1 MLAWI
6 MSRLTAQIALPI
18 MAVMLV
24 ANIGT
29 GIALEITRITLQH
42 RTEDLAAEKKAHD
55 ADIATYKAATATA
68 QALDQQHALT
78 VKEGQDQVTSEK
90 QHDLEN
96 QLVSARAN
104 AANFVRQH
112 PAPAIVSSRGN
123 NSPVPAASDAS
134 GSVDGAPGST
144 VISASDADAC
154 AVAYTVAVGW
164 QSWWAKEQPIWQ
176 AGSTPDLPA
185 LGAIVVGKRLA
196 VNAQVRQ
203 DLAVGPNESV
213 GPVSMS
219 KRIADF
225 SQVVPRI
232 NRPVDLLAAVTVPQ
246 VVEKESQPQNDEKG
260 SKGES
265 DRE

>member
-164 QSWWAKEQPIWQ
+164 QRWWQAEQPIWQ
-176 AGSTPDLPA
+176 AGSTSSKTTTLPA
-185 LGAIVVGKRLA
+185 VSAQASLAVDHFGGIVVPGI
-196 VNAQVRQ
+196 
-203 DLAVGPNESV
+203 D
-213 GPVSMS
+213 
-219 KRIADF
+219 
-225 SQVVPRI
+225 
-232 NRPVDLLAAVTVPQ
+232 RPVNLLAAVTVSQ
-246 VVEKESQPQNDEKG
+246 VVEKESQPQNVEKG

>member
-78 VKEGQDQVTSEK
+78 VKESQDQVTTEK

-96 QLVSARAN
+96 QLAGARAN

-112 PAPAIVSSRGN
+112 PAPAAISSRGDA
-123 NSPVPAASDAS
+123 PRVPTGPDAPS
-134 GSVDGAPGST
+134 RIDSTPGST
-144 VISASDADAC
+144 VIPATDADAC
-154 AVAYTVAVGW
+154 AVAYTVAIGW
-164 QSWWAKEQPIWQ
+164 QRWWQAEQPIWQ
-176 AGSTPDLPA
+176 AGSMAAD
-185 LGAIVVGKRLA
+185 GA
-196 VNAQVRQ
+196 
-203 DLAVGPNESV
+203 
-213 GPVSMS
+213 
-219 KRIADF
+219 
-225 SQVVPRI
+225 VVPIVTVRASGSD
-232 NRPVDLLAAVTVPQ
+232 RPTDLLAAVTVPQ
-246 VVEKESQPQNDEKG
+246 VVEKESQPQSDEKG